1 MNKEYQNS
9 AFQLIDKLVNKEW
22 NEKRSASRAIGM
34 NSGYYVPMADH
45 LLLIWNCFI
54 FSLWYIALQLW
65 THIDQYIYNSNPHL
79 QTPETSARKLKNNS
93 LLLLF
98 LWFVVTLQNKK
109 YKWLISKSPI
119 DLLYCM
125 LIASCSHFELTIFSF
140 NPGHLLNSCA
150 DIENLNSMQWMGQHV
165 LSIEHVFY
173 VKKRILKIAKRK
185 AMHVLLY

>member
-1 MNKEYQNS
+1 
-9 AFQLIDKLVNKEW
+9 
-22 NEKRSASRAIGM
+22 M
-34 NSGYYVPMADH
+34 NSGYHAPMADYI
-45 LLLIWNCFI
+45 LLIWNRFI
-54 FSLWYIALQLW
+54 FSLWYIPLQLW
-65 THIDQYIYNSNPHL
+65 TNIDQYIYTAIHIYGHL
-79 QTPETSARKLKNNS
+79 KRVQENWKKNS

-140 NPGHLLNSCA
+140 NPGHLLNSSA
-150 DIENLNSMQWMGQHV
+150 DIENLNSMQWMGQRV

-173 VKKRILKIAKRK
+173 IKKKRILEIAKRK
-185 AMHVLLY
+185 AMHVPLYQYITYVFSQYH

>member
-1 MNKEYQNS
+1 MLLWLTTYFLFEIVSYSVYGTFHSNCAPILTNIYIQQS
-9 AFQLIDKLVNKEW
+9 TSTDTW
-22 NEKRSASRAIGM
+22 NECKKI
-34 NSGYYVPMADH
+34 
-45 LLLIWNCFI
+45 
-54 FSLWYIALQLW
+54 
-65 THIDQYIYNSNPHL
+65 
-79 QTPETSARKLKNNS
+79 EKKNS

-125 LIASCSHFELTIFSF
+125 LIASCSHFGLTIFSF

-150 DIENLNSMQWMGQHV
+150 DIENLNSMQWMGQRV

-173 VKKRILKIAKRK
+173 IKKKRILEIAKRK
-185 AMHVLLY
+185 AKHVPLYQHITYVFSQYH

>member
-1 MNKEYQNS
+1 MFLWLTTYFLFEIVSYS
-9 AFQLIDKLVNKEW
+9 VYGTLH
-22 NEKRSASRAIGM
+22 S
-34 NSGYYVPMADH
+34 
-45 LLLIWNCFI
+45 NCEPI
-54 FSLWYIALQLW
+54 LTNI
-65 THIDQYIYNSNPHL
+65 YIYSNPHL

-93 LLLLF
+93 LLLLC

-125 LIASCSHFELTIFSF
+125 LIASCSHFELTIFSL

-173 VKKRILKIAKRK
+173 VKKESWK
-185 AMHVLLY
+185 

>member
-1 MNKEYQNS
+1 
-9 AFQLIDKLVNKEW
+9 
-22 NEKRSASRAIGM
+22 M
-34 NSGYYVPMADH
+34 NSGYHAPMADY
-45 LLLIWNCFI
+45 LLLIWNRFI

-65 THIDQYIYNSNPHL
+65 TNIDQYIYTAIHIYRHL
-79 QTPETSARKLKNNS
+79 KRVQENWKKNNS

-150 DIENLNSMQWMGQHV
+150 DIENLNSMQWMGQRV

-173 VKKRILKIAKRK
+173 I
-185 AMHVLLY
+185 

>member
-1 MNKEYQNS
+1 MLLWLTTSYLKSFHIQCMVHCTP
-9 AFQLIDKLVNKEW
+9 IVNQYW
-22 NEKRSASRAIGM
+22 PI
-34 NSGYYVPMADH
+34 
-45 LLLIWNCFI
+45 
-54 FSLWYIALQLW
+54 YI
-65 THIDQYIYNSNPHL
+65 HSNPHL
-79 QTPETSARKLKNNS
+79 QTPETSARKLKKNNS

-150 DIENLNSMQWMGQHV
+150 DIENLNSMQWMGQRV

-173 VKKRILKIAKRK
+173 IKKRILKITKRK
-185 AMHVLLY
+185 AMHVPLYQHITYVFSQYH

>member
-1 MNKEYQNS
+1 
-9 AFQLIDKLVNKEW
+9 
-22 NEKRSASRAIGM
+22 M
-34 NSGYYVPMADH
+34 NSGYHAPMADY
-45 LLLIWNCFI
+45 LLLIWNRFI
-54 FSLWYIALQLW
+54 FSLWYIALPLW
-65 THIDQYIYNSNPHL
+65 THIDQYIYSNPHL
-79 QTPETSARKLKNNS
+79 RVQTLETSARKLKKNNS

-150 DIENLNSMQWMGQHV
+150 DIENLNSMQWMGQRV

-173 VKKRILKIAKRK
+173 IKKRILKITKRK
-185 AMHVLLY
+185 AMHVPLYQHITYVFSQYH